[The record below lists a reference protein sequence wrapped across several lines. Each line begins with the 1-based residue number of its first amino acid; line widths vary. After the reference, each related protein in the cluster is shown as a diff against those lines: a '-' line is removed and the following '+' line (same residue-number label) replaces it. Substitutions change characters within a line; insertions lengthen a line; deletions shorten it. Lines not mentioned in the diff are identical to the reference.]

1 MAEVNREGYADVP
14 GGRVW
19 YKVVGSEGA
28 VPLLTL
34 HGGPGAGH
42 DYLESLEALAADRP
56 VVFFDQLGCGKSD
69 QPEDISLWRIDRYVE
84 EVAAIREALN
94 LEQIHLFGQSWGGWL
109 AIEYMMS
116 KPSGIDS
123 LILASTSASIPQAA
137 EETARLKSTLPESVL
152 ETLHRY
158 EAVGDYHN
166 PEYEKA
172 MMPFYTRF
180 FCRLDP
186 FPEPIMRSMNNLTGN
201 PIPYETIQGPNE
213 YTFIGN
219 LKDWDR
225 IDRLAEIEVPTLI
238 TCGRYDL
245 LGPAC
250 AETLH
255 RGIPNSEM
263 QIFEDSAHMAHLEE
277 TDSYLQAVRDFLSG
291 DNIINR

>member
-1 MAEVNREGYADVP
+1 MAEVNREGYADVL

-94 LEQIHLFGQSWGGWL
+94 LERIHLFGQSWGGWL